1 MTTLRY
7 CKGCFAKQQKI
18 NALEEENARLK
29 AQVRRQERTAKEGFF
44 GASTPSSKVPVKAK
58 ALPDRQ
64 ARRGGGR
71 PGHSGHGRN
80 ALREDQADRVERVA
94 APDRCP
100 HCRVRLVARGLRR
113 RTVVDIEP
121 VKAYTTVF
129 LLERKRC
136 PKCGRPFE
144 GRPPG
149 ILPKGLYGN
158 RLLAYVAAQHY
169 LHGNTLGQIE
179 RQTGVGCG
187 ALVQA
192 LRHTADLFEGVMS
205 RLVEEYRKAPV
216 KHADETGWRTD
227 GQNGYAWIFATR
239 ELSLF
244 RFRKSRSAAVAAEV
258 FGLKHLP
265 GTLVVD
271 RYHGYN
277 KIRCN
282 IEYCYSHL
290 KRDVE
295 GIQQDFPDNPEIA
308 AFVESLVPAISQAMS
323 LRTLAL
329 PRRQFLNQA
338 ATIKRR
344 IMAIAHRQA
353 KHPAIWR
360 IQNIFR
366 ENAHRL
372 YHWARDPT
380 IPAEN
385 NLAERDLRPL
395 VIARKISFGSQSE
408 AGAHTR
414 EILMSILHTL
424 KKRGRSP
431 AAALQD
437 ALDQLARH
445 PDLDPCPIFFLSQR
459 PAPQRPLRN

>member
-18 NALEEENARLK
+18 NELEEENARLK
-29 AQVRRQERTAKEGFF
+29 AQLRRQERTVKEGFF
-44 GASTPSSKVPVKAK
+44 GASTPSSKVPVKANT
-58 ALPDRQ
+58 LPDRQ
-64 ARRGGGR
+64 ARRGGGQA
-71 PGHSGHGRN
+71 GHCGHGRS
-80 ALREDQADRVERVA
+80 AVGEDRADRVERVE
-94 APDRCP
+94 APERCP
-100 HCRVRLVARGLRR
+100 HCRVRLAARGLRR

-121 VKAYTTVF
+121 VQAHTTVF

-136 PKCGRPFE
+136 PKCGRSFE
-144 GRPPG
+144 GRPAG
-149 ILPKGLYGN
+149 VLPKGLYGN

-192 LRHTADLFEGVMS
+192 VRHTAALIEGVMD
-205 RLVEEYRKAPV
+205 RLVAEYRRSPV

-239 ELSLF
+239 QLSLF

-258 FGLKHLP
+258 FGPKRLP

-277 KIRCN
+277 KVRCN

-290 KRDVE
+290 KRDAE
-295 GIQQDFPDNPEIA
+295 GLRQDFPDNPEIA
-308 AFVESLVPAISQAMS
+308 AFVESLVPALSQAMS

-329 PRRQFLNQA
+329 PRPQFLAQA

-344 IMAIAHRQA
+344 IIAIVHRQA

-372 YHWARDPT
+372 YHWARDPC

-395 VIARKISFGSQSE
+395 VIARKISFGSQSD
-408 AGAHTR
+408 AGAQTR
-414 EILMSILHTL
+414 EILMSVLHTL
-424 KKRGRSP
+424 KKRGRNP

-445 PDLDPCPIFFLSQR
+445 PDLDPYPILFPSQH
-459 PAPQRPLRN
+459 PSPHRPLCN